1 MFLILCN
8 FGIVFETEVLKRNKS
23 QLSYLYTMRNLT
35 LTLLLAVFTLGSVT
49 AQEINWVTFEEA
61 LELQKKK
68 PKKIMIDM
76 YTEWC
81 GPCRT
86 AKEHIGKVAY
96 LLGIQI
102 GVEDM
107 GKRENFNQNKG
118 RLEDQMGESEF

>member
-1 MFLILCN
+1 M
-8 FGIVFETEVLKRNKS
+8 IVI
-23 QLSYLYTMRNLT
+23 
-35 LTLLLAVFTLGSVT
+35 AG
-49 AQEINWVTFEEA
+49 A
-61 LELQKKK
+61 
-68 PKKIMIDM
+68 
-76 YTEWC
+76 EWC

-118 RLEDQMGESEF
+118 RLEDQGYVFTRKGIPAFFKDKKQIDPPATLRQDHIEKWLRDNS